1 MDYARYSIAA
11 NPNDLIRD
19 VIQKVQDA
27 CNEAGDKVSV
37 KSLFCAASLDPAAT
51 VKASSANAMRDRTPP
66 APAGERRVA
75 GALARAAPML
85 IGADWL
91 VSGVGGGAASA
102 LSPSAG
108 APAGPARAA
117 SAGAG
122 ATGAAGAGSSSSC
135 VTT

>member
-51 VKASSANAMRDRTPP
+51 VKACGLTARD
-66 APAGERRVA
+66 VV
-75 GALARAAPML
+75 
-85 IGADWL
+85 IINGAD
-91 VSGVGGGAASA
+91 GATDINYDEDSDDEEGT
-102 LSPSAG
+102 S
-108 APAGPARAA
+108 PARRR
-117 SAGAG
+117 
-122 ATGAAGAGSSSSC
+122 
-135 VTT
+135 